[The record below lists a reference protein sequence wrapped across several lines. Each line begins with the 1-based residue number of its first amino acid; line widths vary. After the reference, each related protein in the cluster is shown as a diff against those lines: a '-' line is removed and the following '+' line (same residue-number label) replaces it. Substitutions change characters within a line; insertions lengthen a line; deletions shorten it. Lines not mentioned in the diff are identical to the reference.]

1 MMGEGE
7 RRIKAG
13 IIVIGN
19 EILEGRVS
27 DTNSLYISRRISEM
41 GIFPFRITIVGD
53 KKEMIEEEVKN
64 QLAASQ
70 IVFTCGGLGATPD
83 DLIREALSH
92 IFRKPLLLDEG
103 TLKKIKEYYKRKN
116 IPVPEEAT
124 KQALYLQG
132 SLLLENSVG
141 ICPGMIIEEGKKF
154 LIVLPGPPEEM
165 KKIFETG
172 VLPFL
177 ATTFPTP
184 PVVSALIRTTG
195 ITEAEIMER
204 LAYPKRKF
212 KGCITQYLPSLL
224 GVDIKISTEK
234 DEALLAEWKKE
245 IINRLLPYAYGIGN
259 VALEDKVGELLRKRR
274 LTMAVAESCTGG
286 LLSHRI
292 TNAIGSSDYFLGGV
306 VAYDNE
312 IKKKVLGVKEETLK
326 GFGAVSEKTAVEM
339 AEGARERFNAGIGIA
354 ITGIAGPT
362 GGTPE
367 KPVGLVYI
375 GLAMVNKIISR
386 EFYFSGDRRMIKEQ
400 AAQSALDLIRRCLEG
415 YD

>member
-1 MMGEGE
+1 MGEDE
-7 RRIKAG
+7 KRIKAG

-19 EILEGRVS
+19 EILEGRVL
-27 DTNSLYISRRISEM
+27 DTNSLYISRRISEI
-41 GIFPFRITIVGD
+41 GISPFRIAIVGD
-53 KKEMIEEEVKN
+53 KKEMIEEEIKN
-64 QLAASQ
+64 QLVTCQ

-83 DLIREALSH
+83 DLTREALSRA
-92 IFRKPLLLDEG
+92 FRRQLLLDEA
-103 TLKKIKEYYKRKN
+103 TLKKIEKDYKGKN
-116 IPVPEEAT
+116 QPVPEEAT

-141 ICPGMIIEEGKKF
+141 ISPGMIIQEGEKVV
-154 LIVLPGPPEEM
+154 IALPGPVEEM

-177 ATTFPTP
+177 ETTFPTKP
-184 PVVSALIRTTG
+184 ILSVLIRTTG

-204 LAYPKRKF
+204 LAHPKKKF
-212 KGCITQYLPSLL
+212 KSCPIQYLPSLL
-224 GVDIKISTEK
+224 GVDIRISTEK

-245 IINRLLPYAYGIGN
+245 IVNRLAPYVYGIGN
-259 VALEDKVGELLRKRR
+259 VALEDKVGELLRKRKF
-274 LTMAVAESCTGG
+274 TIAVAESCTGG
-286 LLSHRI
+286 LLANRI
-292 TNAIGSSDYFLGGV
+292 TNTIGSSDYFLGGV
-306 VAYDNE
+306 VAYSNE
-312 IKKKVLGVKEETLK
+312 IKKKALGVKEETLK
-326 GFGAVSEKTAVEM
+326 RFGAVSEKTASEM
-339 AEGARERFNAGIGIA
+339 AKGVRERFNAGIGIA

-375 GLAMVNKIISR
+375 GLAMVNKVISR